1 MTALWQ
7 RQPVGI
13 VGLGLIGGSLGL
25 DLLARGATVR
35 ALVHR
40 QAIAER
46 ALERGLASAVSTD
59 PELLR
64 DCGLVVLALP
74 LDLLL
79 DPPSQLLA
87 SLPPGAVI
95 TDVGSV
101 KLPVLQTWTA
111 LLGPERASRFVASHP
126 MAGTAQAGVEAG
138 IAGLFQ
144 GRPWVA
150 TPGEGTDPSA
160 LAAVAELA
168 EAVGARWLTC
178 GAADHDR
185 AVALI
190 SHLPVL
196 VSAALL
202 QAADRGAAAGSATV
216 HDGVVHAGVVH
227 AGVVRAGVIRA
238 TAVSAG
244 AGAANVLVGEGS
256 SAALDPGVATLSELV
271 RSLASSGFAD
281 TTRVGGGNPE
291 LGTLMA
297 RGNRQPLLAAL
308 AQYRQALA
316 ELEGLVAAESWAELQ
331 ASLTEAQRLRPP
343 FL

>member
-1 MTALWQ
+1 MTTLWQ
-7 RQPVGI
+7 RHPVGI

-40 QAIAER
+40 QPTAER
-46 ALERGLASAVSTD
+46 ALQRGLATEVSTD
-59 PELLR
+59 PAVLR

-74 LDLLL
+74 LDRLL
-79 DPPSQLLA
+79 DPPPQLLA
-87 SLPPGAVI
+87 ALPPAAVI

-101 KLPVLQTWTA
+101 KAPVLQAWTA

-126 MAGTAQAGVEAG
+126 MAGTALAGVEAG
-138 IAGLFQ
+138 VAGLFR

-150 TPGEGTDPSA
+150 TPIEGTDPSA

-202 QAADRGAAAGSATV
+202 QAADRGAAAGSA
-216 HDGVVHAGVVH
+216 
-227 AGVVRAGVIRA
+227 
-238 TAVSAG
+238 AVSTG
-244 AGAANVLVGEGS
+244 AVAADDRAGEGS
-256 SAALDPGVATLSELV
+256 AAALDPGVSTLFQLV

-297 RGNRQPLLAAL
+297 RGNREPLLAAL

-316 ELEGLVAAESWAELQ
+316 ELEGLVAGESWSALQ
-331 ASLTEAQRLRPP
+331 ASLAEAQRLRPE